1 MVRLVAT
8 AAPAGGSKTS
18 GGAFAGVQDMG
29 VELGFC
35 RLAFE
40 VHALTRK
47 VLTLVWLDRRAADS
61 GTQRKEERE
70 VQWAEGVFSPGFS
83 GAK

>member
-1 MVRLVAT
+1 MRLVAP
-8 AAPAGGSKTS
+8 ASPAGGSKTS
-18 GGAFAGVQDMG
+18 GGAFAGIQDMG

-40 VHALTRK
+40 VHARARK
-47 VLTLVWLDRRAADS
+47 VLTLVWLDSRAANRS
-61 GTQRKEERE
+61 TQRKEERE

-83 GAK
+83 GAR

>member
-1 MVRLVAT
+1 MARLVAPAST
-8 AAPAGGSKTS
+8 AGGTEPS

-35 RLAFE
+35 RLTFE
-40 VHALTRK
+40 VHARTRK
-47 VLTLVWLDRRAADS
+47 VLTLIWLDRRAADN

-70 VQWAEGVFSPGFS
+70 VQRAEGVSSPGFS
-83 GAK
+83 GAR